1 MEVLGLE
8 SVLPSSYPVELD
20 TRGTREAWRA
30 GPEAASRCSRLSH
43 FVLCIK
49 ANWPAGDTSGNHI
62 EINGEGREA
71 VSALLAKLIVILTEP
86 GKKLEWVK

>member
-1 MEVLGLE
+1 LE
-8 SVLPSSYPVELD
+8 SWTGGGVEMLK
-20 TRGTREAWRA
+20 ALA
-30 GPEAASRCSRLSH
+30 LC
-43 FVLCIK
+43 VLCIK